1 MKERT
6 IKRHKFLIRKKHR
19 NFRGLFGEKK
29 EHRKDSKWLRSFKR
43 DFEYKEEQEELG
55 ITPEKIE
62 KILRK
67 MPN

>member
-1 MKERT
+1 MGK
-6 IKRHKFLIRKKHR
+6 
-19 NFRGLFGEKK
+19 KK

-43 DFEYKEEQEELG
+43 GFEYKEEQEELG

>member
-1 MKERT
+1 M
-6 IKRHKFLIRKKHR
+6 
-19 NFRGLFGEKK
+19 RGKK
-29 EHRKDSKWLRSFKR
+29 EHRKDSKWLKNFKR

-62 KILRK
+62 KILNK